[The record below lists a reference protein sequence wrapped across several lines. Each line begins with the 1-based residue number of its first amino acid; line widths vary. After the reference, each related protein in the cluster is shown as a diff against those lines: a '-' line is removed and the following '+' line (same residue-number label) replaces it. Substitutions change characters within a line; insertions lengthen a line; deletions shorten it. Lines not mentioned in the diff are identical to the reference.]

1 MYTKPAKKLLIMNIL
16 DILKTR
22 TDENHTLSQAD
33 IAEILQKEYDMS
45 VDRKTIRRNLMDL
58 IECGYNIE
66 YSESIRMVK
75 NRETGEMEESTIMSD
90 FYLEREFTD
99 SELWLLIDSLLF
111 SKHIPQKQCYKM
123 IEKLEHLSSKYFQSK
138 VKHIITVSGS
148 SGIENKQL
156 FYTIEVID
164 EAISKNK
171 QVSFHYN
178 SYGIDKK
185 LHLRH
190 NNEGKPRVYI
200 ANPYQIV
207 AMNGYYYLI
216 CNIDKFDDVANY
228 RLDRISD
235 IEILDIPAKPTKK
248 VKGMENGINLPKHM
262 AEHIYMFSGES
273 APVKFRMSKG
283 LINDVMDWFGN
294 DIRFTDET
302 ETTVIAHVFVN
313 LRAMRLWAIQYAV
326 NVEILAPQ
334 ELVENVRQDLRMAAE
349 KYDVS

>member
-99 SELWLLIDSLLF
+99 SELRLLIDSLLF

-138 VKHIITVSGS
+138 VKHIKTVSGS
-148 SGIENKQL
+148 NAIENKQL
-156 FYTIEVID
+156 FYTIEVLD
-164 EAISKNK
+164 EAISRKR
-171 QVSFHYN
+171 QVEFTYN
-178 SYGIDKK
+178 NYGTDKK
-185 LHLRH
+185 LH
-190 NNEGKPRVYI
+190 PRLDEDGLPKRQIV
-200 ANPYQIV
+200 NPYQM
-207 AMNGYYYLI
+207 AAANGRYYLI
-216 CNIDKFDDVANY
+216 CNYDQHNNVVY
-228 RLDRISD
+228 CRLDRITD
-235 IEILDIPAKPTKK
+235 IILLETPQKPARSIPEL
-248 VKGMENGINLPKHM
+248 KGGLDLPKHM
-262 AEHIYMFSGES
+262 AEHLYMFPGKSERVVFQ
-273 APVKFRMSKG
+273 ARKYLVND
-283 LINDVMDWFGN
+283 LIDWFGK
-294 DIRFTDET
+294 DIQFSDET
-302 ETTVIAHVFVN
+302 EEEITAVVRVN
-313 LRAMRLWAIQYAV
+313 LDSMRLWALQYALHV
-326 NVEILAPQ
+326 RILEPVE
-334 ELVENVRQDLRMAAE
+334 LRE
-349 KYDVS
+349 QVKTDIKTSFEYYSI